1 MNKVTA
7 LTMLSVLALSAPLV
21 ALAADTGWYAG
32 VGGGASR
39 YKGDGSDFAPLL
51 PGEVLTTTNLQDTST
66 GWKLFAGKQFNE
78 NWAVELAYTSFGK
91 FSRDSNVTGGV
102 GVGTGVEYAEV
113 RPECWSL
120 SGVGILP
127 LGNNFSLLGRAG
139 ICQWEDGANAFETV
153 SGTVKPE
160 EINSTGTN
168 LTFGLGARYDFTN
181 NWGMRIEWERFQ
193 KIIHDTNSVD
203 LYSASLQY
211 GF

>member
-1 MNKVTA
+1 MKKMAA
-7 LTMLSVLALSAPLV
+7 LIIMLSVLAFSAPL
-21 ALAADTGWYAG
+21 ASAADSGWYAG
-32 VGGGASR
+32 AGGGASR

-78 NWAVELAYTSFGK
+78 NWAVEFAYTSFGK
-91 FSRDSNVTGGV
+91 FSRNSNVTGGV
-102 GVGTGVEYAEV
+102 GGTGVEYSEV

-120 SGVGILP
+120 SALGILP

-139 ICQWEDGANAFETV
+139 VCQWEDGSNAFETIGPV
-153 SGTVKPE
+153 IVPE
-160 EINSTGTN
+160 TPQTTGTN

-193 KIIHDTNSVD
+193 KIIHNTNGVD